1 MSAIDPI
8 NTALSPAAQALAATQ
23 SVATGASGSQAQKM
37 GLPPVG
43 LAQAA
48 SANTVNAQL
57 VSSQWGVDPSTVSGV
72 FGGAAVSDGL
82 FAGDS
87 LLPLLTNISHSNA
100 EQALALIGVTT
111 PKPGSSGTTASAAT
125 SAAASQ
131 AYAAANPSAVAE
143 AAAGSGPM
151 TVDPLW
157 GRQA

>member
-1 MSAIDPI
+1 MSTVDSI
-8 NTALSPAAQALAATQ
+8 TAAASPTAQALAATQ
-23 SVATGASGSQAQKM
+23 SVVTGASGSQAQKL

-48 SANTVNAQL
+48 STNTINAQL

-82 FAGDS
+82 FAGDT
-87 LLPLLTNISHSNA
+87 LLPLLTNISHANA
-100 EQALALIGVTT
+100 EQALALIGITT
-111 PKPGSSGTTASAAT
+111 PKPGSSGTTTGTAT
-125 SAAASQ
+125 SADASQ
-131 AYAAANPSAVAE
+131 AYAAANPTAVAE
-143 AAAGSGPM
+143 AAAGSGPL